1 MLDFRGRTVIITGA
15 TGNLGAAVAKIFINH
30 SANLVL
36 TDRGVDRL
44 GQRFPDLLDTNQHI
58 LANVVDVTNPDS
70 VNKLVEKV
78 LDQFNN
84 IDVLINTVG
93 GFSAGTQLLETPLS
107 TLDFMHSLNTRSVFV
122 TSQAVLP
129 HMTKEKYGKIVNVAA
144 RAGLRGSAKMSAYS
158 ASKAAVIRLTES
170 MAAEV

>member
-1 MLDFRGRTVIITGA
+1 
-15 TGNLGAAVAKIFINH
+15 
-30 SANLVL
+30 
-36 TDRGVDRL
+36 
-44 GQRFPDLLDTNQHI
+44 
-58 LANVVDVTNPDS
+58 
-70 VNKLVEKV
+70 
-78 LDQFNN
+78 
-84 IDVLINTVG
+84 
-93 GFSAGTQLLETPLS
+93 
-107 TLDFMHSLNTRSVFV
+107 MHSLNTRSVFV